1 MNRIFLHGLSQTD
14 LDWKETVEFL
24 GNREDIVCPNL
35 SEWLSEREIS
45 YFSLYKALEQYMK
58 QQNSPVHFC
67 GLSLGGVLALQYAI
81 EYPQKVSS
89 LVLIGTQYVMPKR
102 LLQFQNVMFYL
113 MPKSVFQKMGFQK
126 KEFISLCHSMIQLDF
141 TQDLRKIHCPVLVV
155 CGEEDKVN
163 WQASVRL
170 AEEIESAE
178 LVLISNA
185 GHEVNKENP
194 KELGKILTEFY
205 KKIGS

>member
-1 MNRIFLHGLSQTD
+1 MENTSDSFMPRPLLFCLKSGRS
-14 LDWKETVEFL
+14 
-24 GNREDIVCPNL
+24 VCYSVPDN
-35 SEWLSEREIS
+35 
-45 YFSLYKALEQYMK
+45 
-58 QQNSPVHFC
+58 N
-67 GLSLGGVLALQYAI
+67 
-81 EYPQKVSS
+81 
-89 LVLIGTQYVMPKR
+89 
-102 LLQFQNVMFYL
+102 L

-141 TQDLRKIHCPVLVV
+141 TQDLRKIHCPVLVLG
-155 CGEEDKVN
+155 GEEDKVN

-178 LVLISNA
+178 VVLISNA

>member
-1 MNRIFLHGLSQTD
+1 MNRIFLHGLGQTD

-35 SEWLSEREIS
+35 SEWLSEREVS

-141 TQDLRKIHCPVLVV
+141 TQDLRKIHCPVLVL

>member
-1 MNRIFLHGLSQTD
+1 MGQTD

-35 SEWLSEREIS
+35 SEWLSEREVS

-126 KEFISLCHSMIQLDF
+126 KEFISLCYSMIQLDF
-141 TQDLRKIHCPVLVV
+141 TRDLRKIHCPVLVL

>member
-1 MNRIFLHGLSQTD
+1 MNRIFLHGLGQTD

-35 SEWLSEREIS
+35 SEWLSEREVS

-141 TQDLRKIHCPVLVV
+141 TQELRKIHCPVLVL

>member
-1 MNRIFLHGLSQTD
+1 MENTSDSFMPRPLLFCLKSGRS
-14 LDWKETVEFL
+14 
-24 GNREDIVCPNL
+24 VCYSVPDNNL
-35 SEWLSEREIS
+35 
-45 YFSLYKALEQYMK
+45 M
-58 QQNSPVHFC
+58 
-67 GLSLGGVLALQYAI
+67 
-81 EYPQKVSS
+81 
-89 LVLIGTQYVMPKR
+89 T
-102 LLQFQNVMFYL
+102 
-113 MPKSVFQKMGFQK
+113 KSVFQKMGFQK

-141 TQDLRKIHCPVLVV
+141 TQDLRKIHCPVLVL

>member
-1 MNRIFLHGLSQTD
+1 MNRIFLHGLGQTD

-35 SEWLSEREIS
+35 SEWLSEREVS

-141 TQDLRKIHCPVLVV
+141 AQDLRKIHCPVLVL

>member
-1 MNRIFLHGLSQTD
+1 MNRIFLHGLGQTD

-24 GNREDIVCPNL
+24 GKREDIVCPNL
-35 SEWLSEREIS
+35 SEWLSEREVS

-141 TQDLRKIHCPVLVV
+141 TQDLRKIHCPVLVL

>member
-1 MNRIFLHGLSQTD
+1 MNRIFLHGLGQTD

-35 SEWLSEREIS
+35 SEWLSEREVS

-141 TQDLRKIHCPVLVV
+141 TRDLRKIHCPVLVL

>member
-1 MNRIFLHGLSQTD
+1 MNRIFLHGLGQTD

-35 SEWLSEREIS
+35 SEWLSEREVS

-141 TQDLRKIHCPVLVV
+141 TQDLRKIHCPVLVL

-205 KKIGS
+205 KKNGS

>member
-1 MNRIFLHGLSQTD
+1 MNRIFLHGLDQTD

-35 SEWLSEREIS
+35 SEWLSEREVS

-141 TQDLRKIHCPVLVV
+141 TQDLRKIHCPVLVL

>member
-1 MNRIFLHGLSQTD
+1 MENTSDSFMPRPLLFCLKSGRSVCYSVTD
-14 LDWKETVEFL
+14 
-24 GNREDIVCPNL
+24 NN
-35 SEWLSEREIS
+35 
-45 YFSLYKALEQYMK
+45 
-58 QQNSPVHFC
+58 
-67 GLSLGGVLALQYAI
+67 
-81 EYPQKVSS
+81 
-89 LVLIGTQYVMPKR
+89 
-102 LLQFQNVMFYL
+102 L

-141 TQDLRKIHCPVLVV
+141 TQDLRKIHCPVLVL

>member
-1 MNRIFLHGLSQTD
+1 MNRIFLHGLGQTD
-14 LDWKETVEFL
+14 LDWKETVEFF

-35 SEWLSEREIS
+35 SEWLSEREVS

-89 LVLIGTQYVMPKR
+89 LVLIGTQYVMPKQ
-102 LLQFQNVMFYL
+102 LLQFQNVMFHL
-113 MPKSVFQKMGFQK
+113 MPKFVFQKMGFQK
-126 KEFISLCHSMIQLDF
+126 KEFISLCHSMMQLDF
-141 TQDLRKIHCPVLVV
+141 TQDLRKIHCPVLVL
-155 CGEEDKVN
+155 CGEKDKVN

-205 KKIGS
+205 KKICS

>member
-1 MNRIFLHGLSQTD
+1 MGQTD

-35 SEWLSEREIS
+35 SEWLSEREVS

-141 TQDLRKIHCPVLVV
+141 TQDLRKIHCPVLVL

-178 LVLISNA
+178 LVLISNP
-185 GHEVNKENP
+185 GHEVNKDNP

>member
-1 MNRIFLHGLSQTD
+1 MNRIFLHGLGQTD

-35 SEWLSEREIS
+35 SEWLSEREVS

-141 TQDLRKIHCPVLVV
+141 TQDLRKIHCPVLVL

-194 KELGKILTEFY
+194 KELGKVLTEFY

>member
-1 MNRIFLHGLSQTD
+1 M
-14 LDWKETVEFL
+14 
-24 GNREDIVCPNL
+24 
-35 SEWLSEREIS
+35 
-45 YFSLYKALEQYMK
+45 
-58 QQNSPVHFC
+58 
-67 GLSLGGVLALQYAI
+67 
-81 EYPQKVSS
+81 
-89 LVLIGTQYVMPKR
+89 
-102 LLQFQNVMFYL
+102 
-113 MPKSVFQKMGFQK
+113 
-126 KEFISLCHSMIQLDF
+126 
-141 TQDLRKIHCPVLVV
+141 
-155 CGEEDKVN
+155 N

>member
-1 MNRIFLHGLSQTD
+1 MNRIFLHGLGQTD

-35 SEWLSEREIS
+35 SEWLSEREVS

-67 GLSLGGVLALQYAI
+67 GLSLGGVLALRYAI

-113 MPKSVFQKMGFQK
+113 MPKSEFQKMGFQK

-141 TQDLRKIHCPVLVV
+141 TQDLRKIHCPVLVL

>member
-1 MNRIFLHGLSQTD
+1 
-14 LDWKETVEFL
+14 
-24 GNREDIVCPNL
+24 
-35 SEWLSEREIS
+35 
-45 YFSLYKALEQYMK
+45 MK

-141 TQDLRKIHCPVLVV
+141 TQDLRKIHCPVLVL

-194 KELGKILTEFY
+194 KELGKVLTEFY

>member
-1 MNRIFLHGLSQTD
+1 MGQTD

-35 SEWLSEREIS
+35 SEWLSEREVS

-141 TQDLRKIHCPVLVV
+141 TQDLRKIHCPVLVL

-163 WQASVRL
+163 GQASVRL

>member
-1 MNRIFLHGLSQTD
+1 MNRIFLHGLGQTD

-141 TQDLRKIHCPVLVV
+141 TQDLRKIHCPVLVL

>member
-1 MNRIFLHGLSQTD
+1 MNRIFLHGLGQTD

-35 SEWLSEREIS
+35 SEWLSEREVS

-141 TQDLRKIHCPVLVV
+141 TQDLRKIHCPVLVL

-170 AEEIESAE
+170 AEEIESAA

>member
-1 MNRIFLHGLSQTD
+1 MNRIFLHGLGQTD

-24 GNREDIVCPNL
+24 GNKEDIVCPNL
-35 SEWLSEREIS
+35 SEWLSEREVS

-89 LVLIGTQYVMPKR
+89 LVLICTQYVMPKR

-141 TQDLRKIHCPVLVV
+141 TQDLRKIHCPVLVL

>member
-1 MNRIFLHGLSQTD
+1 MNRIFLHGLGQTD

-35 SEWLSEREIS
+35 SEWLSEREVS

-102 LLQFQNVMFYL
+102 VYC
-113 MPKSVFQKMGFQK
+113 KIKM
-126 KEFISLCHSMIQLDF
+126 
-141 TQDLRKIHCPVLVV
+141 
-155 CGEEDKVN
+155 
-163 WQASVRL
+163 
-170 AEEIESAE
+170 
-178 LVLISNA
+178 
-185 GHEVNKENP
+185 
-194 KELGKILTEFY
+194 
-205 KKIGS
+205 

>member
-1 MNRIFLHGLSQTD
+1 MNRIFLHGLGQTD

-35 SEWLSEREIS
+35 SEWLSEREVS

-141 TQDLRKIHCPVLVV
+141 TQDLRKIHCSVLVL

>member
-1 MNRIFLHGLSQTD
+1 MGQTD

-35 SEWLSEREIS
+35 SEWLSEREVS

-141 TQDLRKIHCPVLVV
+141 TQDLRKIHCPVLVL

>member
-1 MNRIFLHGLSQTD
+1 MGQTD

-35 SEWLSEREIS
+35 SEWLSEREVS

-141 TQDLRKIHCPVLVV
+141 TQDLRKIHCPVLVL

-194 KELGKILTEFY
+194 KELGKVLTEFY

>member
-1 MNRIFLHGLSQTD
+1 MNRIFLHGLGQTD

-24 GNREDIVCPNL
+24 GNKEDIVCPNL
-35 SEWLSEREIS
+35 SEWLSEREVS

-141 TQDLRKIHCPVLVV
+141 TQDLRKIHCPVLVL